1 MYHHI
6 SDHELIEWCN
16 KWDLLTKIQKRLITL
31 LEESP
36 RVGNYSDIV
45 KFCGINVNNQTANV
59 KQIKKLVEWG
69 IITISDFEEKDK
81 EELEHQIGIAINSR
95 TKTFRLTE
103 NWFKTFSDL
112 ENNKIMEKAINGVM
126 DKNKKRDATSAE
138 IILNALRGGVK

>member
-16 KWDLLTKIQKRLITL
+16 KWDLLSKIQKRLIAL

-45 KFCGINVNNQTANV
+45 KFCGINVNNQSANV

-126 DKNKKRDATSAE
+126 DKKIKAY
-138 IILNALRGGVK
+138 

>member
-1 MYHHI
+1 MYHDM

-16 KWDLLTKIQKRLITL
+16 KWNLLAKIQKRLITL

-81 EELEHQIGIAINSR
+81 EELEHQIGIAINSK

-112 ENNKIMEKAINGVM
+112 ECNKIMEKP
-126 DKNKKRDATSAE
+126 
-138 IILNALRGGVK
+138 

>member
-16 KWDLLTKIQKRLITL
+16 KWDLLTKIQKRLLTL

-126 DKNKKRDATSAE
+126 DKNKKAC
-138 IILNALRGGVK
+138 

>member
-6 SDHELIEWCN
+6 SDNELIELCN

-36 RVGNYSDIV
+36 RIGNYSDIV

-112 ENNKIMEKAINGVM
+112 ENNKIMEKTINGVM
-126 DKNKKRDATSAE
+126 DKNKKAC
-138 IILNALRGGVK
+138 

>member
-1 MYHHI
+1 MYHRI

-16 KWDLLTKIQKRLITL
+16 KWNLLTKIQKRLITL

-45 KFCGINVNNQTANV
+45 KFCGINVNNQSANV

-112 ENNKIMEKAINGVM
+112 ENNKIMEKTINDVM
-126 DKNKKRDATSAE
+126 DKNKKAY
-138 IILNALRGGVK
+138 

>member
-16 KWDLLTKIQKRLITL
+16 KWDLLSKIQKRLITL

-45 KFCGINVNNQTANV
+45 KFCGINVNNQSANV

-103 NWFKTFSDL
+103 DWFKTFSDL
-112 ENNKIMEKAINGVM
+112 ENNKIMEKTINGVM
-126 DKNKKRDATSAE
+126 DKKRAE
-138 IILNALRGGVK
+138 NIKE

>member
-16 KWDLLTKIQKRLITL
+16 KWDLLSKIQKRLIAL

-59 KQIKKLVEWG
+59 KQIKKLVEWR

-112 ENNKIMEKAINGVM
+112 ECDKIMEKAINGVM
-126 DKNKKRDATSAE
+126 DKNKK
-138 IILNALRGGVK
+138 VY

>member
-1 MYHHI
+1 MYHRI

-16 KWDLLTKIQKRLITL
+16 KWNLLTKIQKRLITL

-45 KFCGINVNNQTANV
+45 KFCGINVNNQSANV

-103 NWFKTFSDL
+103 NWFKSFSDL
-112 ENNKIMEKAINGVM
+112 ENNKIMEKTINGIM
-126 DKNKKRDATSAE
+126 DKNKKAY
-138 IILNALRGGVK
+138 

>member
-16 KWDLLTKIQKRLITL
+16 KWDLLSKIQKRLITL

-112 ENNKIMEKAINGVM
+112 ENNKIMEKTINGVM
-126 DKNKKRDATSAE
+126 DKK
-138 IILNALRGGVK
+138 

>member
-1 MYHHI
+1 MYNLSYIKGVKKMYHDI

-16 KWDLLTKIQKRLITL
+16 KWNLLTKVQKRLLTL

-45 KFCGINVNNQTANV
+45 KFCGINVNNQTANM

-95 TKTFRLTE
+95 TKTFRLCE
-103 NWFKTFSDL
+103 DWFKAFGDLDSD
-112 ENNKIMEKAINGVM
+112 EIM
-126 DKNKKRDATSAE
+126 KK
-138 IILNALRGGVK
+138 

>member
-16 KWDLLTKIQKRLITL
+16 KWDLLSKIQKRLITL

-126 DKNKKRDATSAE
+126 DKKIKSVLIKGDK
-138 IILNALRGGVK
+138 V

>member
-1 MYHHI
+1 MYRHI

-103 NWFKTFSDL
+103 NWFKTFNDL

-126 DKNKKRDATSAE
+126 DKNKKAC
-138 IILNALRGGVK
+138 

>member
-16 KWDLLTKIQKRLITL
+16 KWDLLSKIQKRLITL

-103 NWFKTFSDL
+103 NWFKTFGDL

-126 DKNKKRDATSAE
+126 DKNKKAC
-138 IILNALRGGVK
+138 

>member
-6 SDHELIEWCN
+6 SDHELIELCN

-112 ENNKIMEKAINGVM
+112 ENNKIMEKAISDIV
-126 DKNKKRDATSAE
+126 DKNKKAY
-138 IILNALRGGVK
+138 

>member
-1 MYHHI
+1 MYYHI

-16 KWDLLTKIQKRLITL
+16 KWDLLSKIQKRLITL

-126 DKNKKRDATSAE
+126 DKNKKAC
-138 IILNALRGGVK
+138 

>member
-1 MYHHI
+1 MYYHI

-16 KWDLLTKIQKRLITL
+16 KWDLLTKIQKRLIAL

-112 ENNKIMEKAINGVM
+112 ECNKIMEKAINGVM
-126 DKNKKRDATSAE
+126 DKNKKAC
-138 IILNALRGGVK
+138 

>member
-16 KWDLLTKIQKRLITL
+16 KWDFLSKIQKRLITL

-103 NWFKTFSDL
+103 NWFKTFSNL
-112 ENNKIMEKAINGVM
+112 ECNKIMEKSH
-126 DKNKKRDATSAE
+126 K
-138 IILNALRGGVK
+138 

>member
-59 KQIKKLVEWG
+59 KQIKKLVEWE

-112 ENNKIMEKAINGVM
+112 ENNKIMEKKHKWCYG
-126 DKNKKRDATSAE
+126 
-138 IILNALRGGVK
+138 

>member
-1 MYHHI
+1 MYHRI

-16 KWDLLTKIQKRLITL
+16 KWNLLTKIQKRLITL

-45 KFCGINVNNQTANV
+45 KFCGINVNNQSANV

-112 ENNKIMEKAINGVM
+112 ENNKIMEKTINDVM
-126 DKNKKRDATSAE
+126 DKNKKRTNKRSK
-138 IILNALRGGVK
+138 L

>member
-1 MYHHI
+1 MYHDMN
-6 SDHELIEWCN
+6 DHELIEWCN
-16 KWDLLTKIQKRLITL
+16 KWDLLSKIQKRLITL

-81 EELEHQIGIAINSR
+81 KELKHQIEIIINRR

-103 NWFKTFSDL
+103 NWFKVFSDL
-112 ENNKIMEKAINGVM
+112 ENNKIMENHKWCYG
-126 DKNKKRDATSAE
+126 
-138 IILNALRGGVK
+138 

>member
-16 KWDLLTKIQKRLITL
+16 KWDLLSKIQKRLIAL

-36 RVGNYSDIV
+36 RIGNYSDIV
-45 KFCGINVNNQTANV
+45 KFCGINVNNQSANV

-112 ENNKIMEKAINGVM
+112 ENNKIMEKTINGIM
-126 DKNKKRDATSAE
+126 DKNKR
-138 IILNALRGGVK
+138 R

>member
-16 KWDLLTKIQKRLITL
+16 KWDLLSKIQKRLITL

-95 TKTFRLTE
+95 SELPP
-103 NWFKTFSDL
+103 S
-112 ENNKIMEKAINGVM
+112 
-126 DKNKKRDATSAE
+126 
-138 IILNALRGGVK
+138 

>member
-45 KFCGINVNNQTANV
+45 KFCGINVNNQSAIERMSLRIWKAEDPESFENHR
-59 KQIKKLVEWG
+59 KALSEFVESG
-69 IITISDFEEKDK
+69 CFNPIFE
-81 EELEHQIGIAINSR
+81 
-95 TKTFRLTE
+95 
-103 NWFKTFSDL
+103 
-112 ENNKIMEKAINGVM
+112 
-126 DKNKKRDATSAE
+126 
-138 IILNALRGGVK
+138 

>member
-126 DKNKKRDATSAE
+126 DKKIKAC
-138 IILNALRGGVK
+138 

>member
-1 MYHHI
+1 MYYHI

-16 KWDLLTKIQKRLITL
+16 KWDLLSKIQKRLITL

-112 ENNKIMEKAINGVM
+112 ENNKIMEKNH
-126 DKNKKRDATSAE
+126 K
-138 IILNALRGGVK
+138 

>member
-16 KWDLLTKIQKRLITL
+16 KWDLLTKIQKRLIAL

-81 EELEHQIGIAINSR
+81 EELELQIGIAINSR

-126 DKNKKRDATSAE
+126 DKNKKAY
-138 IILNALRGGVK
+138 

>member
-16 KWDLLTKIQKRLITL
+16 KWDLLTKIQKRLIAL

-59 KQIKKLVEWG
+59 KHIKKLVEWG

-126 DKNKKRDATSAE
+126 DKKNKSVLIKGDK
-138 IILNALRGGVK
+138 L

>member
-103 NWFKTFSDL
+103 NWFKSFSDL
-112 ENNKIMEKAINGVM
+112 KNNKIMEKHH
-126 DKNKKRDATSAE
+126 K
-138 IILNALRGGVK
+138 

>member
-16 KWDLLTKIQKRLITL
+16 KWDLLSKIQKRLITL

-112 ENNKIMEKAINGVM
+112 ENNKIMEKTINDVM
-126 DKNKKRDATSAE
+126 DKK
-138 IILNALRGGVK
+138 VY

>member
-1 MYHHI
+1 MYYHI

-112 ENNKIMEKAINGVM
+112 ENNKIMEKTINGIM
-126 DKNKKRDATSAE
+126 DKNKR
-138 IILNALRGGVK
+138 R

>member
-112 ENNKIMEKAINGVM
+112 ENNKIMEKTINGVM
-126 DKNKKRDATSAE
+126 DKNKKRTE
-138 IILNALRGGVK
+138 NIKE

>member
-16 KWDLLTKIQKRLITL
+16 KWDLLSKIQKRLITL

-112 ENNKIMEKAINGVM
+112 ENNKIMEKTINGVM
-126 DKNKKRDATSAE
+126 DKNKKKRIE
-138 IILNALRGGVK
+138 NIKE

>member
-1 MYHHI
+1 MYHDM

-69 IITISDFEEKDK
+69 MITISDFEEKDK

-112 ENNKIMEKAINGVM
+112 ENNKIMEKTINGVM
-126 DKNKKRDATSAE
+126 DKNKKAC
-138 IILNALRGGVK
+138 

>member
-103 NWFKTFSDL
+103 NWFKIFSDL
-112 ENNKIMEKAINGVM
+112 ECDKIMEKAINGVM
-126 DKNKKRDATSAE
+126 DKNKKAC
-138 IILNALRGGVK
+138 

>member
-16 KWDLLTKIQKRLITL
+16 KWDLLTKIQKRLIAL

-45 KFCGINVNNQTANV
+45 KFCGINVNNQSANV

-112 ENNKIMEKAINGVM
+112 ENNKIMK
-126 DKNKKRDATSAE
+126 KKRTNKK
-138 IILNALRGGVK
+138 G

>member
-16 KWDLLTKIQKRLITL
+16 KWDLLSKIQKRLITL

-126 DKNKKRDATSAE
+126 DKNKKAC
-138 IILNALRGGVK
+138 

>member
-1 MYHHI
+1 MYHRI

-16 KWDLLTKIQKRLITL
+16 KWDLLSKIQKRLITL
-31 LEESP
+31 LKESP

-112 ENNKIMEKAINGVM
+112 ENNKIMEKNH
-126 DKNKKRDATSAE
+126 K
-138 IILNALRGGVK
+138 